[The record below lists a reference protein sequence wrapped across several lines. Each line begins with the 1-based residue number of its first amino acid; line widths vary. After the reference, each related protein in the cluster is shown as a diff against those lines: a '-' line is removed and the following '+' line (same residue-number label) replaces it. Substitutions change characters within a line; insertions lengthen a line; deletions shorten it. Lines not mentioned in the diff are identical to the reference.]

1 MVRSAASTLAIA
13 ALAAAIAGSPGLAV
27 AQSDAT
33 ANPQGKATILG
44 AGGRP
49 CAAWIKDRSDDGP
62 DGRADQ
68 AWVEGFLSAMSTVL
82 PTPDTLVGVQRP
94 AVLLWIDSYCTENQD
109 DSIGRAATALFLEL
123 RARASIAD
131 SLPPDRPPPD
141 QPPPEGPPQ
150 Q

>member
-1 MVRSAASTLAIA
+1 MRSPAYTLTIA
-13 ALAAAIAGSPGLAV
+13 AMAAAIAAIPGMAA
-27 AQSDAT
+27 AQAGASG
-33 ANPQGKATILG
+33 NPQGKATILG
-44 AGGRP
+44 AGARA
-49 CAAWIKDRSDDGP
+49 CADWVKDRSEDGP
-62 DGRADQ
+62 DGHAEQ

-82 PTPDTLVGVQRP
+82 PTPDTLMGVQRP

-131 SLPPDRPPPD
+131 SLPPERPPPD
-141 QPPPEGPPQ
+141 QPPRERPPQ